1 MVTTQ
6 EPLSDARIRTGLLLG
21 LEIASRTLWDT
32 AVRIKDDKEQG
43 FSELIEIIKVL
54 HLIHDEIKVEMEKF
68 NGNSNQSTR
77 VDGNSQERQQASK

>member
-43 FSELIEIIKVL
+43 YSERIAIIKTL
-54 HLIHDEIKVEMEKF
+54 HLIHDEIKTEMEKF
-68 NGNSNQSTR
+68 SAKP
-77 VDGNSQERQQASK
+77 SQPPV

>member
-6 EPLSDARIRTGLLLG
+6 EPISDARLRTGLLLG

-32 AVRIKDDKEQG
+32 AVRIKDDKDQG
-43 FSELIEIIKVL
+43 YSERIAIIKVL
-54 HLIHDEIKVEMEKF
+54 HLIHDEIKTEMEKI
-68 NGNSNQSTR
+68 NGNPNQSTR

>member
-6 EPLSDARIRTGLLLG
+6 EPLSDAHIRTGLLLG

-43 FSELIEIIKVL
+43 YSERIAIIKTL
-54 HLIHDEIKVEMEKF
+54 HLIHDEIKTEMEKI
-68 NGNSNQSTR
+68 NGSNNT
-77 VDGNSQERQQASK
+77 NP

>member
-32 AVRIKDDKEQG
+32 AVSIKDDSNQG
-43 FSELIEIIKVL
+43 YSERIAIIKVL
-54 HLIHDEIKVEMEKF
+54 HLIHDEIKTEMEKHLALP
-68 NGNSNQSTR
+68 
-77 VDGNSQERQQASK
+77 SQPSV